1 MITTEISSHVRYL
14 LEEKGVWLL
23 SSSLLWSEELYKKI
37 HVMVC
42 LFVVFFFYLR
52 SKRKRTFKQVVRT
65 RLMGENTITN

>member
-37 HVMVC
+37 HAMVC
-42 LFVVFFFYLR
+42 LFVCFFYLR